1 MFAALGQVEGVTWV
15 SIIIK
20 TFAYGATLNAI
31 GAVLIV
37 ATLQGLG
44 ENGRV
49 WMRRMAVISAIGAA
63 ILTLLRLPVRASFL
77 MGGTWQGAFDP
88 MILGM
93 VADSPLGTSVA
104 VRLVGLACIL
114 CVIWPARIG
123 QGLALAG
130 AGLAAVSFAL
140 RGHALGDGQMI
151 LGVLITI
158 HILCL
163 AFWVG
168 AFVPLARSAR
178 LDPPAHAGAIAHE
191 FGQKALW
198 VVGVLVLAG
207 GGGLM
212 ILGAVTPDAL
222 STPYGQFFAIKLI
235 LFAGVMCL
243 AALNKLSLTPALV
256 AAMPGANMR
265 LRRSIQVETAL
276 IGAILAITA
285 TLTTISSP

>member
-1 MFAALGQVEGVTWV
+1 
-15 SIIIK
+15 
-20 TFAYGATLNAI
+20 
-31 GAVLIV
+31 
-37 ATLQGLG
+37 
-44 ENGRV
+44 
-49 WMRRMAVISAIGAA
+49 
-63 ILTLLRLPVRASFL
+63 
-77 MGGTWQGAFDP
+77 
-88 MILGM
+88 
-93 VADSPLGTSVA
+93 
-104 VRLVGLACIL
+104 
-114 CVIWPARIG
+114 
-123 QGLALAG
+123 
-130 AGLAAVSFAL
+130 
-140 RGHALGDGQMI
+140 